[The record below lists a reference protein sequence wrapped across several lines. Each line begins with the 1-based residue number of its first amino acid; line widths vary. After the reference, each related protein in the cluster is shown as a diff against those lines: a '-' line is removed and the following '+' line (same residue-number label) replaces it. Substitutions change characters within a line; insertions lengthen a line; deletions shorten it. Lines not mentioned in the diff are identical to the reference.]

1 MHEFLEKHARLMAR
15 RRWWVVGGW
24 IAVLVVMMSLAARI
38 GEVTTTQVSL
48 PGTES
53 QRGID
58 LIEDN
63 FANGEYTT
71 VQPVFRHRT
80 LTVDDPAY
88 REAVTA
94 SLERAAKVV
103 PGTQVVSYFS
113 SSSRDF
119 VGDGGHL
126 TYATLRLPIDAAEAK
141 DEVKPI
147 RAALGTPAGF
157 EKTLVGGQAAVDSD
171 TTPIF
176 DDDLKKAEMIAFPL
190 ALLILLF
197 VFGSVVSALLPIAI
211 SVVTIVGA
219 LGATF
224 LVGQTM
230 TLAVYVTNV
239 ITLIGIGIGID
250 YSLLVVSRFRE
261 ELAAGRDR
269 QDALARTL
277 ATAGHSVLF
286 SGVTVA
292 IGLAVLVLLDVPF
305 IRSMGIGGMLVPI
318 FAVLAGLTLLPAL
331 LAILGPKV
339 NAGRVIP
346 RRFTQRASGERW
358 GRLARW
364 IMRRAVPVFAITAAA
379 MLVLAAPSA
388 SLSVNQD
395 ALQDLPGSVESV
407 QAGRALQEA
416 LGGAVSPDTLV
427 IDTGKENGV
436 YEPATIAR
444 LDSFADGLRAR
455 TELVHGVAWPTQ
467 TDAEGFRAD
476 SAGLVDPTG
485 RYALMNVAPIGDPL
499 SDSARD
505 LNALLDRQKVALE
518 KSIDGSQ
525 VTLTGEPALQNDF
538 NEAIYGPFP
547 WLVLLVLA
555 LSYIALLR
563 AFRSVLLP
571 LKAVILNVISILATY
586 GLLVLVF
593 QHGVGASLLGV
604 DHDVRGVASWIPVFL
619 FAFLFGLS
627 MDYEVFLVSRMRE
640 LRDQGLSTTEAV
652 AQGLQK
658 TGKIVTSAALIMVVA
673 FSGFVM
679 GTSVDLKVFGFGLA
693 AAIAIDATIV
703 RALLVPAL
711 MRIMGDRNWWLPE
724 RVARIARV
732 RRAGYRLATETEG

>member
-1 MHEFLEKHARLMAR
+1 MHQFLERHARRMAR
-15 RRWWVVGGW
+15 RRWWVVGAW
-24 IAVLVVMMSLAARI
+24 IAIFAVTFVLAGRI

-58 LIEDN
+58 LIEN
-63 FANGEYTT
+63 TFADGEYTT
-71 VQPVFRHRT
+71 VQPVFQHTT
-80 LTVDDPAY
+80 LTVDDPEY

-103 PGTQVVSYFS
+103 PGTQVVSFFTS
-113 SSSRDF
+113 GSRDF
-119 VGDGGHL
+119 VGNGGKL
-126 TYATLRLPIDAAEAK
+126 TYATLRLPIDPADAK

-147 RAALGTPAGF
+147 REAIGTLPGF
-157 EKTLVGGQAAVDSD
+157 EKTLVGGQAAVDAD

-176 DDDLKKAEMIAFPL
+176 DEDLVRAEIIAFPL

-197 VFGSVVSALLPIAI
+197 VFGTVVSALLPIAI

-224 LVGQTM
+224 IVGQSM

-239 ITLIGIGIGID
+239 ISLIGIGIGID

-261 ELAAGRDR
+261 ELAAGRDKI
-269 QDALARTL
+269 DALSRTM
-277 ATAGHSVLF
+277 ATAGHAVLF

-331 LAILGPKV
+331 LAILGHRV

-346 RRFTQRASGERW
+346 RRITQRQTGAFW
-358 GRLARW
+358 GRLARV
-364 IMRRAVPVFAITAAA
+364 IMKRAVPVFAITAIA
-379 MLVLAAPSA
+379 MLALAIPSA
-388 SLSVNQD
+388 SLSVNQN
-395 ALQDLPGSVESV
+395 ALEDLPGHVESV
-407 QAGRALQEA
+407 QAGLALQA
-416 LGGAVSPDTLV
+416 SLGGAVSPDTLV

-436 YEPATIAR
+436 YDPTTVSR
-444 LDSFADGLRAR
+444 LDSFADDLRTR
-455 TELVHGVAWPTQ
+455 TEFVRGVQWPEQ
-467 TDAEGFRAD
+467 TDDAGFRAA
-476 SAGLVDPTG
+476 SEGLVDPTG

-505 LNALLDRQKVALE
+505 LNALLDEQKVALE
-518 KSIDGSQ
+518 DSLAGSE
-525 VTLTGEPALQNDF
+525 VLLTGEPASQNDF

-547 WLVLLVLA
+547 WLILLVLA
-555 LSYIALLR
+555 LSYMALLR
-563 AFRSVLLP
+563 AFRSVVLP
-571 LKAVILNVISILATY
+571 LKAVVLNVISILATY
-586 GLLVLVF
+586 GLLVIVF
-593 QHGVGASLLGV
+593 QWGVGASLLGV
-604 DHDVRGVASWIPVFL
+604 DHDVRGIASWIPVFL

-640 LRDQGLSTTEAV
+640 LRDQGLSTAEAV
-652 AQGLQK
+652 AQGLAK
-658 TGKIVTSAALIMVVA
+658 TGKLVTSAALIMVVA
-673 FSGFVM
+673 FSGFVL
-679 GTSVDLKVFGFGLA
+679 GSSVDLKIFGFGLA

-711 MRIMGDRNWWLPE
+711 MKIMGDRNWWLPE
-724 RVARIARV
+724 RVARVARV
-732 RRAGYRLATETEG
+732 RPPARLAPEGES

>member
-1 MHEFLEKHARLMAR
+1 
-15 RRWWVVGGW
+15 
-24 IAVLVVMMSLAARI
+24 
-38 GEVTTTQVSL
+38 
-48 PGTES
+48 
-53 QRGID
+53 
-58 LIEDN
+58 
-63 FANGEYTT
+63 
-71 VQPVFRHRT
+71 
-80 LTVDDPAY
+80 
-88 REAVTA
+88 
-94 SLERAAKVV
+94 
-103 PGTQVVSYFS
+103 
-113 SSSRDF
+113 
-119 VGDGGHL
+119 
-126 TYATLRLPIDAAEAK
+126 
-141 DEVKPI
+141 
-147 RAALGTPAGF
+147 
-157 EKTLVGGQAAVDSD
+157 
-171 TTPIF
+171 
-176 DDDLKKAEMIAFPL
+176 
-190 ALLILLF
+190 
-197 VFGSVVSALLPIAI
+197 
-211 SVVTIVGA
+211 
-219 LGATF
+219 
-224 LVGQTM
+224 
-230 TLAVYVTNV
+230 
-239 ITLIGIGIGID
+239 
-250 YSLLVVSRFRE
+250 
-261 ELAAGRDR
+261 
-269 QDALARTL
+269 
-277 ATAGHSVLF
+277 
-286 SGVTVA
+286 
-292 IGLAVLVLLDVPF
+292 
-305 IRSMGIGGMLVPI
+305 
-318 FAVLAGLTLLPAL
+318 
-331 LAILGPKV
+331 
-339 NAGRVIP
+339 
-346 RRFTQRASGERW
+346 
-358 GRLARW
+358 
-364 IMRRAVPVFAITAAA
+364 
-379 MLVLAAPSA
+379 
-388 SLSVNQD
+388 
-395 ALQDLPGSVESV
+395 
-407 QAGRALQEA
+407 
-416 LGGAVSPDTLV
+416 
-427 IDTGKENGV
+427 
-436 YEPATIAR
+436 
-444 LDSFADGLRAR
+444 
-455 TELVHGVAWPTQ
+455 
-467 TDAEGFRAD
+467 
-476 SAGLVDPTG
+476 VDPTG